1 MNSVQ
6 KTAIFLLMI
15 GFEKASRVM
24 ALMDNAEIKNILA
37 ILNTVSTLS
46 PATQKTV
53 WSEFCR
59 LGYDEQMNPAETLFV
74 IRQVFDD
81 RKMTK

>member
-1 MNSVQ
+1 MNSLQ

-15 GFEKASRVM
+15 GFKKASRVM

-74 IRQVFDD
+74 IRQVLDD
-81 RKMTK
+81 RK

>member
-1 MNSVQ
+1 MNSLQ

-59 LGYDEQMNPAETLFV
+59 LGYAEQLNPAETLFV